1 MSGVESSAEKQ
12 LLSDDNLVRIDS
24 INKDKAMWSTELN
37 DFLVSLDSYSPSI
50 PEAVVKYYMEK
61 AGGCIKDERIIKLVA
76 LATDKFLSE
85 TIYDAK
91 QNAALKSSQA
101 KNKKRNAVEMQE
113 LFDIDDLEKALALK
127 QIHIKK
133 IRRTNE

>member
-12 LLSDDNLVRIDS
+12 LLADDNLIIVDS
-24 INKDKAMWSTELN
+24 NGRDKSLWSNELN
-37 DFLVSLDSYSPSI
+37 DFLISLDSYSPSI

-61 AGGCIKDERIIKLVA
+61 AGGSIKDERIIKLVA

-101 KNKKRNAVEMQE
+101 KNKKRNVTEIQE

-133 IRRTNE
+133 TRRNNE